1 MKVVKLFLAV
11 FALLLMSCDPDY
23 TDVDI
28 IDNPSLSVSPSQVQ
42 SGDTVIITFNP
53 GERTNNTYDTCV
65 FYWEDE
71 EIGRT
76 ANSYQLEYTVGDVE
90 PGYYHIS
97 CHASY
102 EDKNGSSESSG
113 FISKTCRIW
122 VVE

>member
-11 FALLLMSCDPDY
+11 FALLLMSCGPDY

-71 EIGRT
+71 EVGRT
-76 ANSYQLEYTVGDVE
+76 ANSY
-90 PGYYHIS
+90 
-97 CHASY
+97 
-102 EDKNGSSESSG
+102 
-113 FISKTCRIW
+113 
-122 VVE
+122 